1 MTAILR
7 LLAATAIALVALPA
21 SAADAAARFDA
32 FTRGL
37 QGLDG
42 RFVQRVFD
50 ANGQLSEESSGRV
63 ALKTPRQFRW
73 EYERPFPQLI
83 VADGDHVWIFDP
95 DLEQVTVRNQ
105 SYEEQGSPLAA
116 LIDPGELRRQFDTA
130 EGGEKDGLDW
140 LVLTPKKAEDAQFAF
155 ARLGF
160 DGDGLKRMS
169 LQDSLGQ
176 RTEVVFEQWR
186 RNPDFAAGHFR
197 FVPPAGVDVI
207 GEVGEG
213 AQAFPIDD

>member
-7 LLAATAIALVALPA
+7 LLAVAAVLLAPPVLA
-21 SAADAAARFDA
+21 VDAAARLDA
-32 FTRGL
+32 FTKGL

-63 ALKTPRQFRW
+63 ALKAPRQFRW

-105 SYEEQGSPLAA
+105 SHEEQGSPLAA
-116 LIDPGELRRQFDTA
+116 LIDPGELHRQFDTA
-130 EGGEKDGLDW
+130 DGGEQDGLAW
-140 LVLTPKKAEDAQFAF
+140 LVLTPKNTEGAQFAS

-186 RNPDFAAGHFR
+186 RNPNFAAGHFR

-213 AQAFPIDD
+213 AQAFPIED

>member
-7 LLAATAIALVALPA
+7 LLAVAAVLLAPPVLA
-21 SAADAAARFDA
+21 VDAAARLDA
-32 FTRGL
+32 FTKGL

-50 ANGQLSEESSGRV
+50 ANGQLNEESSGRV
-63 ALKTPRQFRW
+63 ALKAPRQFRW

-105 SYEEQGSPLAA
+105 SHEEQGSPLAA
-116 LIDPGELRRQFDTA
+116 LIDPGELHRQFDTA
-130 EGGEKDGLDW
+130 DGGEQDGLAW
-140 LVLTPKKAEDAQFAF
+140 LVLTPKNTEGAQFAS

-186 RNPDFAAGHFR
+186 RNPNFAAGHFR

-213 AQAFPIDD
+213 AQAFPIED

>member
-7 LLAATAIALVALPA
+7 LLAVAAVLLAPPVLA
-21 SAADAAARFDA
+21 VDAAARLDA
-32 FTRGL
+32 FTKGL

-63 ALKTPRQFRW
+63 ALKAPRQFRW

-83 VADGDHVWIFDP
+83 VADGDRVWIFDP

-105 SYEEQGSPLAA
+105 SHEEQGSPLAA
-116 LIDPGELRRQFDTA
+116 LIDPGELHRQFDTA
-130 EGGEKDGLDW
+130 DGGEQDGLAW
-140 LVLTPKKAEDAQFAF
+140 LVLTPKNTEGAQFAS

-186 RNPDFAAGHFR
+186 RNPNFAAGHFR

-213 AQAFPIDD
+213 AQAFPIED

>member
-7 LLAATAIALVALPA
+7 LLAVAAVLLAPPVLA
-21 SAADAAARFDA
+21 VDAAARLDA
-32 FTRGL
+32 FTKGL

-63 ALKTPRQFRW
+63 ALKAPRQFRW

-105 SYEEQGSPLAA
+105 SHEEQGSPLAA
-116 LIDPGELRRQFDTA
+116 LIDPGELHRQFDTA
-130 EGGEKDGLDW
+130 YGGEQDVLAW
-140 LVLTPKKAEDAQFAF
+140 LVLTPKNTEGAQFAS

-186 RNPDFAAGHFR
+186 RNPNFAAGHFR

-213 AQAFPIDD
+213 AQAFPIED